1 MSYSLPPRQDAP
13 PTEQTAPQN
22 LAVMLPNAKANHL
35 SWSTAS
41 MTAPTSL
48 TDAEVEQQY
57 LGLDLQDPG
66 GNEPHLGLKIG
77 ICALLAAAFLVD
89 LRYAQHINITP
100 LYVIVIFLT
109 LTTRQVRWVL
119 GVTALSL
126 LLNLIATR
134 WHTVTLTH
142 HWQYDAVI
150 NHLLVA
156 VGAQIPAGIL
166 CYRSLIGQR
175 KAEQNRAETSKRQ
188 KAAYERE
195 RAAREAEV
203 SARHRETLVAQ
214 QERVRADELARI
226 VDSERDAR
234 RREQEATRREQEARG
249 EHAHLRQLT
258 EKFQRALLPQVPTE
272 IGGRSLAIGS
282 LYQPAIQEMQM
293 GGDFYDAIPLPD
305 GSVGLLIG
313 DVAGHGV
320 EAAAQ
325 TALVTTL
332 LRAFAPETP
341 NEPATVMQRLNHA
354 VTLDRQFRSFVT
366 MFYGVYSPE
375 TGELRYCN
383 AGHEPP
389 LLLKQSGE
397 IEPMASTGLVV
408 GVDKNAVQSE
418 QTTRLCAGD
427 CLILFTDGI
436 TEARHPNGKDM
447 LGSEGVA
454 EIAQRYYTRAASRP
468 GTWVSPHAAADLAD
482 TIYHAAVSYAG
493 GDADGNQGLSDD
505 VALLTVMALNEC

>member
-1 MSYSLPPRQDAP
+1 MSRILPTRRDFAFP
-13 PTEQTAPQN
+13 EQTAQPNQ
-22 LAVMLPNAKANHL
+22 AVIVPSIKDSHL
-35 SWSTAS
+35 FLSASGPTAS
-41 MTAPTSL
+41 QPLTA
-48 TDAEVEQQY
+48 AEAEQQY
-57 LGLDLQDPG
+57 LGLDLQDPAET
-66 GNEPHLGLKIG
+66 EPHIGLKLS
-77 ICALLAAAFLVD
+77 ICLLLTAAFLVD
-89 LRYAQHINITP
+89 IRYAQHINITP
-100 LYVIVIFLT
+100 VYVIVIFLT

-119 GVTALSL
+119 GVTAVSL

-156 VGAQIPAGIL
+156 AGAQIPAGIL

-175 KAEQNRAETSKRQ
+175 KAEQNRADTSKRQ

-195 RAAREAEV
+195 RAAREAEA

-226 VDSERDAR
+226 IDSEREAR
-234 RREQEATRREQEARG
+234 RREQEAQRREQEVRG

-258 EKFQRALLPQVPTE
+258 ENFQRALLPEVPTE

-282 LYQPAIQEMQM
+282 LYQPAIQEMHM
-293 GGDFYDAIPLPD
+293 GGDFYDAIPLPG

-341 NEPATVMQRLNHA
+341 QEPATVMQRVNQA

-397 IEPMASTGLVV
+397 IEAMASTGLVV
-408 GVDKNAVQSE
+408 GVDKNAE
-418 QTTRLCAGD
+418 QTEKTTRLCAGD

-454 EIAQRYYTRAASRP
+454 EIAQRYYARATGRP
-468 GTWVSPHAAADLAD
+468 GPWVSPHAAADLAD
-482 TIYHAAVSYAG
+482 YIYHAAVSYAG

-505 VALLTVMALNEC
+505 VALLTVTVLNEC